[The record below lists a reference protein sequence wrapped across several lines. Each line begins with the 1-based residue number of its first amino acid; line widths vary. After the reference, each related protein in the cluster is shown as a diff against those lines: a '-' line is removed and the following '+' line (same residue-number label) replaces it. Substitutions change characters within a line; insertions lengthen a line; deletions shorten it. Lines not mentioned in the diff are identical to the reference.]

1 MVKRINRAK
10 YASLFALFAALFYGI
25 SIPVSK
31 LLLGNLSPYLLS
43 SLLYFGAGFGMLF
56 IVTVSKQ
63 QSYNR
68 VWTFQAKDMKYIVL
82 MILLD
87 IIAPIVLMIGLLQTT
102 ASTASLLNNL
112 EIVFTSVIAM
122 MFFKEMIG
130 KKMWIA
136 ILFIIVAGTLLS
148 FDDLSTIHFSIGSLF
163 IVLAALSWGF
173 ENNCTRMLSHHN
185 PIHVVVI
192 KGLGSGLGALLIAL
206 FLKEVNSTWYYIIFG
221 LVLGFV
227 SYGLSLYFYIGA
239 QRTLGA
245 SRTSA
250 FYATAPFV
258 GALLSVVFL
267 KETITW
273 IFVVSFLIM
282 LSGTYL
288 VLLEQKKQ

>member
-1 MVKRINRAK
+1 MVKRINRAH

-31 LLLGNLSPYLLS
+31 LLLVNLSPYLLS

-56 IVTVSKQ
+56 IVTISKRK
-63 QSYNR
+63 SYNR
-68 VWTFQAKDMKYIVL
+68 EWTFQAKDIKYIVL
-82 MILLD
+82 MIVLD

-136 ILFIIVAGTLLS
+136 IVLIMSAGILLS
-148 FDDLSTIHFSIGSLF
+148 FDNVSTIHFSIGSLF

-185 PIHVVVI
+185 PIHIVVI

-206 FLKEVNSTWYYIIFG
+206 FLKEVNSSWYYIIFG
-221 LVLGFV
+221 LALGFI

-258 GALLSVVFL
+258 GAILSFVFL

-282 LSGTYL
+282 LFGTYL